1 MSRRA
6 KLNEEQVK
14 EIIYLFKTKKN
25 VAGLISYRDIYLFN
39 KELVKNK
46 EFPVAMGEDFW
57 RKKGR
62 LGREYIDEA
71 NKVLSNQLITLEE
84 KEITIPNVTDLTH
97 KYYSNKEKLISY
109 LIPLER
115 QLYSSME
122 KELHLKKKVTD
133 MKMDVENKKEKIKE
147 LENKVITLQDTLFK
161 MLRYSND
168 KDTPI
173 KDQLSTGVDKTKRV
187 KKAMEEIFD
196 TPIDFYTWYE
206 DKKIEELNIANQRI
220 VSIKERK
227 TLGDKYDK
235 FI

>member
-1 MSRRA
+1 MSRKA

-14 EIIYLFKTKKN
+14 EIIFLFKTKKN
-25 VAGLISYRDIYLFN
+25 GAGLISYRDIYLFN

-46 EFPVAMGEDFW
+46 KFPVAMGEDFW

-62 LGREYIDEA
+62 LGRQYIDEA

-97 KYYSNKEKLISY
+97 KYYNNKEKLISY

-115 QLYSSME
+115 QLYSSIE

-147 LENKVITLQDTLFK
+147 LENKVTNLQDTLFK

-168 KDTPI
+168 KDIPI
-173 KDQLSTGVDKTKRV
+173 KDQLNMGKGKTKRV
-187 KKAMEEIFD
+187 QKALEDIFNAP
-196 TPIDFYTWYE
+196 TEFYTWYE
-206 DKKIEELNIANQRI
+206 EKKSHETNSENKVID
-220 VSIKERK
+220 IKHRK
-227 TLGDKYDK
+227 TLAEEYDE

>member
-1 MSRRA
+1 MSRKA
-6 KLNEEQVK
+6 KLNKEQVK
-14 EIIYLFKTKKN
+14 EVIYLFKTKKN
-25 VAGLISYRDIYLFN
+25 VSGLISYRDIYLFN
-39 KELVKNK
+39 KELVENNK
-46 EFPVAMGEDFW
+46 FPVAMGEDFW

-115 QLYSSME
+115 QLYSSIE
-122 KELHLKKKVTD
+122 KELHFKKKITVIQTEL
-133 MKMDVENKKEKIKE
+133 ENKKEKIKE

-168 KDTPI
+168 KNTPI
-173 KDQLSTGVDKTKRV
+173 RDQLNTGKDKTQRV
-187 KKAMEEIFD
+187 QKALEDIFS
-196 TPIDFYTWYE
+196 TPTAFYTWYE
-206 DKKIEELNIANQRI
+206 DKKGYETNSENKIINI
-220 VSIKERK
+220 KHRK
-227 TLGDKYDK
+227 TLAEEYNEL
-235 FI
+235 I